1 MGQVA
6 ITAGADFGLAN
17 LISTTA
23 EVTNGYT
30 PSPGRTLGLVA
41 LILVSHVGVNSLSIH
56 KLRYMIYSAIV
67 LNSVFVS
74 ALAIAVLAGAKHH
87 NSPRLVFAHFYDG
100 TAATPDDVGWSV
112 RASRKRSFS
121 LLNVIQLEILTSHI
135 PTLSCIIRQKFAD
148 SISH

>member
-23 EVTNGYT
+23 QVTNGYA
-30 PSPGRTLGLVA
+30 PSPGRTLALVA
-41 LILVSHVGVNSLSIH
+41 LILVSHVAVNSLSIH
-56 KLRYMIYSAIV
+56 KLRYMIYTAIV

-74 ALAIAVLAGAKHH
+74 ALGIAVLAGAQKH

-100 TAATPDDVGWSV
+100 TAATPNDVGWSV
-112 RASRKRSFS
+112 RASRRRPFISIT
-121 LLNVIQLEILTSHI
+121 LLLEISISVLFLGLI
-135 PTLSCIIRQKFAD
+135 NFAD
-148 SISH
+148 QKYL